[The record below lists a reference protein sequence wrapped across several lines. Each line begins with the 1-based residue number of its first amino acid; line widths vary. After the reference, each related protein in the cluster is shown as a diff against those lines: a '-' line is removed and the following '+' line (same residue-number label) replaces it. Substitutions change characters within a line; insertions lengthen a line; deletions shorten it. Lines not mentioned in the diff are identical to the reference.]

1 VVFVKGKVE
10 AEQKMEQIG
19 NVTVYN
25 YMQATQLEK
34 TINQSEMVLSRS
46 GYTTVMDLAKL
57 KKKAF
62 FIPTPGQ
69 FEQEYLAIQ
78 LAEDGLVPTATQEE
92 FTIKNLDSIDE
103 YKGLPEINT
112 EVNWR
117 ELFSLFK
124 GK

>member
-1 VVFVKGKVE
+1 
-10 AEQKMEQIG
+10 M
-19 NVTVYN
+19 
-25 YMQATQLEK
+25 
-34 TINQSEMVLSRS
+34 
-46 GYTTVMDLAKL
+46 AKL

-78 LAEDGLVPTATQEE
+78 LAEDGLVPTATQED
-92 FTIKNLDSIDE
+92 FSIKNLDSIDE

-112 EVNWR
+112 EVNWS